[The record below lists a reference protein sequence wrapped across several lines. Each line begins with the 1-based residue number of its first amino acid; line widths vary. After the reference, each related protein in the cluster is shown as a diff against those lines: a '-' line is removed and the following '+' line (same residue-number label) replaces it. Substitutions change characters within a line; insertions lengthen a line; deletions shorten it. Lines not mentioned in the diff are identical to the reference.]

1 MRFEQLEYL
10 IAITETGSMT
20 NAANLLYTSRQN
32 ISKEI
37 ISLENEL
44 GEPLFL
50 RDKKSMILTSA
61 GKRLY
66 WYSKKIIDL
75 KKNLLSEFNDNSSN
89 FFSENLNIITTPALL
104 GPLSIIQEGF
114 REKNK
119 HVKIRV
125 FSKENS
131 YVESVIQQDENAYDL
146 MFGLCEKAE
155 YNHLLEKINNQYNIF
170 SLGEATLEV
179 MMSKDMNFLQSSVVS
194 IKDLSKKPLMVLQES
209 IEEENF
215 YLECLLKRG
224 FDEINIIRTGS
235 MEIYS
240 EKLKKGKSAVLI
252 LSTHKN
258 EYENALERD
267 EYKYVS
273 ISPEIS
279 IIKFV
284 LIKSNGSEISKR
296 FLEYYLSVFG

>member
-179 MMSKDMNFLQSSVVS
+179 
-194 IKDLSKKPLMVLQES
+194 
-209 IEEENF
+209 
-215 YLECLLKRG
+215 
-224 FDEINIIRTGS
+224 
-235 MEIYS
+235 
-240 EKLKKGKSAVLI
+240 
-252 LSTHKN
+252 
-258 EYENALERD
+258 
-267 EYKYVS
+267 
-273 ISPEIS
+273 
-279 IIKFV
+279 
-284 LIKSNGSEISKR
+284 
-296 FLEYYLSVFG
+296 